1 MAEKHVDV
9 ALPEEV
15 LTSFGWQDTEVP
27 YRVLELAVMELL
39 RSAQLSEAQAAALL
53 HLDRWDL
60 LERMGR
66 YRVPAMR
73 MSQEELQQELA
84 QTFPSGGPV

>member
-1 MAEKHVDV
+1 MAEKHFDV

-84 QTFPSGGPV
+84 QTFPRGGPV